1 MLGCCQVLW
10 EEMVTTSG
18 RVVYVAEIYK
28 VFCRLL
34 QVVHSNLFGT
44 YFWNISTS
52 TLPTFTRSSKIVS
65 IVSTFLCLVG
75 NSIPCSGSIYWGGQK
90 LFLLVVITEQTQ
102 NLGAVQHIKHSN
114 LILYV
119 CKTGSGFSENCV
131 ESMFSM
137 LLCILPP
144 YLRLWPDPI
153 DIITSLPL

>member
-18 RVVYVAEIYK
+18 RVVYVAEIYN

-119 CKTGSGFSENCV
+119 CKTGSSACPKWSSVKTVWSRCSPCCCV
-131 ESMFSM
+131 F
-137 LLCILPP
+137 CHHI
-144 YLRLWPDPI
+144 YVYDPTRFI
-153 DIITSLPL
+153 